1 MNSSSKA
8 VNKKSNGN
16 YFKGVV
22 KELKKVIWPTR
33 SELINYVIVVL
44 VFCFFA
50 TLFIWIADFAF
61 RNLIRF
67 LIQVL

>member
-1 MNSSSKA
+1 MGSNSKT
-8 VNKKSNGN
+8 VEKKPAGD
-16 YFKGVV
+16 YFRGVS
-22 KELKKVIWPTR
+22 KELKKVIWPTK

>member
-8 VNKKSNGN
+8 ANKKTGGN
-16 YFKGVV
+16 YFRGVV

-67 LIQVL
+67 LIQVI

>member
-1 MNSSSKA
+1 MNTSSKA
-8 VNKKSNGN
+8 VSKKSNGN

-22 KELKKVIWPTR
+22 KELKKVIWPTK
-33 SELINYVIVVL
+33 SELVNYVIVVL

-67 LIQVL
+67 LIQVI